1 MAQETLKITITAD
14 NKQAVQN
21 IQETVTA
28 TTQLG
33 AAFNRLPANS
43 AQATNALSNLSRV
56 AQDAP
61 YGFMGIA
68 NNLNPLLESFQ
79 RLQKEAGGSGAAL
92 KAMAGSLMGPAGI
105 GLALGVASSL
115 LVTFGDKLFVVSK
128 EQKEAEAAAKEH
140 TEQLKEQ
147 KNAIDQI
154 YASTAKEVTEV
165 SSLIAVLQNENETR
179 NRKLK
184 ALEALKKINPEIF
197 GALQLEKGAV
207 IGLNEAYDKYITNL
221 SSMIALKIKQ
231 KELEQLTEEILKKQG
246 VTLTQEA
253 KDIAQ
258 TGKIL
263 QDSANTRKTDI
274 ELRQQ
279 GLKETIKQR
288 KEEDALNGLLE
299 RRKKI
304 FEQITE
310 LSKNVE
316 VPNEYN
322 RPTTTT
328 KKAKDLLSPN
338 EITDILRAR
347 YKTDTLLTPKEVA
360 PEDNYFK
367 DLEQQ
372 HNDFSK
378 FQTKWLKSTQ
388 QRVSKSYEKQQKDL
402 EDLMKEYERFANT
415 IANTVTGALFSMY
428 DAMQQGESA
437 GEALSQ
443 MFSRLLRQL
452 AEMAVKAA
460 VFAGILSLLPGG
472 SVASG
477 GLGFLGYFNKI
488 LGIPKLAD
496 GGLAT
501 GPTLAMIGEG
511 GESEAVLPLSK
522 LGGMLNR
529 TFTAGAM
536 SGGGLGQNGQ
546 FVLKGNDLVLA
557 LQRSTS
563 SLNLRRG

>member
-28 TTQLG
+28 TNQLG
-33 AAFNRLPANS
+33 NAFRTMPNVADRS
-43 AQATNALSNLSRV
+43 TNALMNLSRV

-79 RLQKEAGGSGAAL
+79 RLQKDAGGSGAAL
-92 KAMAGSLMGPAGI
+92 KAMASSLMGPAGI

-128 EQKEAEAAAKEH
+128 EQREAEAAAKEH

-184 ALEALKKINPEIF
+184 ALDALKKINPEIF
-197 GALQLEKGAV
+197 SALQLEKGEV
-207 IGLNEAYDKYITNL
+207 IGLNQAYDKYIANL

-246 VTLTQEA
+246 VTITQEDKEIRA
-253 KDIAQ
+253 FGQ
-258 TGKIL
+258 VL
-263 QDSANTRKTDI
+263 RDSANTRKTDL

-304 FEQITE
+304 FAQITE
-310 LSKNVE
+310 LSQNVE

-322 RPTTTT
+322 KPEDIKEDDYGKQLVDEMQMAQYASKRFMDNMKAIGLEMVKLSGYT
-328 KKAKDLLSPN
+328 KSEEN
-338 EITDILRAR
+338 EIEKLNNESSKY
-347 YKTDTLLTPKEVA
+347 YKKKLSDLSEQSNKTGFGATMQNLFKKDKDAIDAEEAEKKRLAELT
-360 PEDNYFK
+360 
-367 DLEQQ
+367 
-372 HNDFSK
+372 
-378 FQTKWLKSTQ
+378 
-388 QRVSKSYEKQQKDL
+388 KSYEK
-402 EDLMKEYERFANT
+402 FAET
-415 IANTVTGALFSMY
+415 IAGTVTNALFTMY
-428 DAMQQGESA
+428 DAIQQGENPLQA
-437 GEALSQ
+437 IGQ
-443 MFSRLLRQL
+443 MFSNIARQI
-452 AEMAVKAA
+452 AAA
-460 VFAGILSLLPGG
+460 VVQALIFKALLDAFPALKGAFA
-472 SVASG
+472 A
-477 GLGFLGYFNKI
+477 LGTVNSA
-488 LGIPKLAD
+488 LGIGKGMSALNSGVSSSSTFNSSGIAS
-496 GGLAT
+496 
-501 GPTLAMIGEG
+501 IG
-511 GESEAVLPLSK
+511 
-522 LGGMLNR
+522 NQ
-529 TFTAGAM
+529 T
-536 SGGGLGQNGQ
+536 NGQ
-546 FVLKGNDLVLA
+546 FVIKGNDLVLA
-557 LQRSTS
+557 LQRSNS
-563 SLNLRRG
+563 SLNLIRG